1 VRARTAAR
9 GFTLIEVL
17 VALAIVVIG
26 MATIMGALT
35 SSANSVSY
43 LRDRTFGQW
52 VALNQ
57 IANVRLAASIA
68 HQQPSAGDS
77 NGDTDFA
84 GRSWHWRQLVTA
96 TEIPGVMRIDVSVRP
111 AEVKGTDESGWF
123 ATVSGLWG
131 DAVGTPNASIP
142 SWGAPALGLPS
153 GNPVNPLAPLNGIQ
167 NPSPRPNPNPN
178 PPRGPGTQGGQ

>member
-1 VRARTAAR
+1 HGQDSPGDGVLQRRPDQLRGHARARQRTAQRDPEAGRQGTGHHGRDGGDEAVSARGAAR

-26 MATIMGALT
+26 MATIMGALS

-57 IANVRLAASIA
+57 IANVRLSASLA
-68 HQQPSAGDS
+68 HQQPSAGDT

-84 GRSWHWRQLVTA
+84 GRSWHWRQVVAA
-96 TEIPGVMRIDVSVRP
+96 TEIPGVVRIDVS
-111 AEVKGTDESGWF
+111 
-123 ATVSGLWG
+123 
-131 DAVGTPNASIP
+131 
-142 SWGAPALGLPS
+142 
-153 GNPVNPLAPLNGIQ
+153 
-167 NPSPRPNPNPN
+167 
-178 PPRGPGTQGGQ
+178 